1 MRGELQETP
10 EHSAEASPAESEL
23 ACTRN
28 VLSTLHPRNYH
39 SGMDP
44 YAILGVAEGA
54 DEETIRSVYRQ
65 LARTFHPDV
74 NADPEAVEHFHAITD
89 AYVLLTNPERRAEY
103 DRRQGE
109 RPIGSETSATLG
121 LQLAGIDLAPL
132 LGISVRVRTRPLF
145 TGDLEEE
152 ERPQPRTLRRR
163 RK

>member
-1 MRGELQETP
+1 MRTL
-10 EHSAEASPAESEL
+10 
-23 ACTRN
+23 
-28 VLSTLHPRNYH
+28 LSTHAKDYH

-44 YAILGVAEGA
+44 YAILGVARST

-74 NADPEAVEHFHAITD
+74 NADAEAVEHFHAITD
-89 AYVLLTNPERRAEY
+89 AYVLLTDPERRAEY
-103 DRRQGE
+103 DCRQGD

-121 LQLAGIDLAPL
+121 LQVAGIDLASL

-145 TGDLEEE
+145 SDDLEEE

>member
-1 MRGELQETP
+1 LQETS

-23 ACTRN
+23 ACMRN
-28 VLSTLHPRNYH
+28 VLSALQGRHYH
-39 SGMDP
+39 SGVDP

-54 DEETIRSVYRQ
+54 DEETVRSVYRQ

-74 NADPEAVEHFHAITD
+74 NADPEAVEHFRAITE
-89 AYVLLTNPERRAEY
+89 AYVLLTDPEKRAEY
-103 DRRQGE
+103 DCRQGDG
-109 RPIGSETSATLG
+109 PIGSETSRTLG
-121 LQLAGIDLAPL
+121 LKVAGIDLAPL

-152 ERPQPRTLRRR
+152 GRPQPRALRPR

>member
-1 MRGELQETP
+1 MRDL
-10 EHSAEASPAESEL
+10 
-23 ACTRN
+23 
-28 VLSTLHPRNYH
+28 
-39 SGMDP
+39 
-44 YAILGVAEGA
+44 YAILGLRDDASEDA
-54 DEETIRSVYRQ
+54 IKAVYRQ

-74 NADPEAVEHFHAITD
+74 NADAEAVEHFHAITD
-89 AYVLLTNPERRAEY
+89 AYVLLTDAERRAEY
-103 DRRQGE
+103 DCRQGE